1 MRKDVTARKLQIFME
16 ELAARAQSPG
26 NVYFTGGATALL
38 FGMRKKTIDL
48 DIRFEPDPR
57 GVFEAIAK
65 LKNKLDINIE
75 LASPADFIP
84 VTSDWK
90 TKSIFIALIGHLG
103 FYHYDLRAQA
113 LAKIERGYA
122 QDIMDARGF
131 LSAGKISKDGFQA
144 YLLAVKPG
152 FLRYPAI
159 DVGSLEAKVKRFL
172 EKE

>member
-38 FGMRKKTIDL
+38 FGMREQTIDL
-48 DIRFEPDPR
+48 DIRFEPEPR
-57 GVFEAIAK
+57 GVFEAIAS

-90 TKSIFIALIGHLG
+90 TKSVFIAQIGQVG
-103 FYHYDLRAQA
+103 FYHFDLRAQA

-122 QDIMDARGF
+122 QDIADARGF
-131 LSAGKISKDGFQA
+131 LSAGEISKDDFQS

-152 FLRYPAI
+152 FVRYPAI
-159 DVGSLEAKVKRFL
+159 DVEALEAKVRRFL
-172 EKE
+172 NEK